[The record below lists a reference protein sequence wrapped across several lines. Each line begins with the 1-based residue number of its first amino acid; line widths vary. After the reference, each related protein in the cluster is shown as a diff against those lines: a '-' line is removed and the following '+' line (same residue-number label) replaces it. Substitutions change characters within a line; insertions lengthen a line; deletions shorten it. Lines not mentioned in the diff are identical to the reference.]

1 MTVALRLTTM
11 QDSEDEEC
19 MLHSLSIK
27 RRDGKNASRVES
39 SIEMTQKSQSPTSV
53 IILNFNVLLM

>member
-39 SIEMTQKSQSPTSV
+39 SIEMKS
-53 IILNFNVLLM
+53 